1 MLQSLIGS
9 IIALLATTSLLLAIQ
24 VTETII
30 KGSIRFPLT
39 KDELEIIKG
48 SGRISE
54 VDILNSNIKQFPQ
67 KL

>member
-30 KGSIRFPLT
+30 QGSLRFPLT

-48 SGRISE
+48 SGRITE
-54 VDILNSNIKQFPQ
+54 INILNNNIKQLPQ